1 VKDGILRSFCVPLAI
16 SLSVVGS
23 FALGV
28 QVAIAGLE
36 EDAEWIGEGVKFG
49 GNWTLDPAT
58 NDWVDRPV
66 GLPNSPIGYRYD
78 VVCRVADNI
87 DVGCMA
93 SKRSCNEAKGGRL
106 VQWYAGLKTEDP
118 ATWDPA
124 GESCIYSEEPVDVMD
139 EIAGIIVREF
149 QRRPVE
155 AGVLTVQPS
164 PHTLIRAHT
173 NFYVKSREQVFD
185 FELLGQDVRIVATP
199 TEYTWHYGDGTSH
212 GPVSDPGAPIN
223 AESWGEQTA
232 TSHAYQ
238 ETGDYSVSVTVHYS
252 GEYSVNGGQLIPID
266 GRGEFITGE
275 QTISVWRSETR
286 NVADDCN
293 ENPASWGC

>member
-1 VKDGILRSFCVPLAI
+1 MPTPDVSRPDSEWLHDG
-16 SLSVVGS
+16 VGAGS
-23 FALGV
+23 TWSQHPDLGV
-28 QVAIAGLE
+28 WADL
-36 EDAEWIGEGVKFG
+36 
-49 GNWTLDPAT
+49 
-58 NDWVDRPV
+58 PV
-66 GLPNSPIGYRYD
+66 GIADNPIGYRFEPACFED
-78 VVCRVADNI
+78 QQAGDLACLAQARECDAAEN
-87 DVGCMA
+87 
-93 SKRSCNEAKGGRL
+93 GRL
-106 VQWYAGLKTEDP
+106 VWWFSGPKYQDP
-118 ATWDPA
+118 NDWSRMDAP
-124 GESCIYSEEPVDVMD
+124 SCIYSEEPVDVMD
-139 EIAGIIVREF
+139 EIAGVIVREF